1 MFVASTLDRKL
12 CVNSSLFAIKD
23 YVIKLI
29 EVSCAMKLVIID
41 SGVNFTDDQQ
51 RYQLMAVLK
60 LITYPGVALLDHSI
74 DQDLSFLSNTL
85 AFSFTSIHAIV
96 TMWMIIVIYLALELI
111 KNSQMWNKNS
121 LQSSPIATIADLN

>member
-12 CVNSSLFAIKD
+12 YVNSSLFAIKD

-96 TMWMIIVIYLALELI
+96 TR
-111 KNSQMWNKNS
+111 
-121 LQSSPIATIADLN
+121 